1 MDPFQ
6 TLLGMMAGGKSAT
19 DTRSALLETLAGQEG
34 VDPTMQ
40 ALLTQAMS
48 NRDDDSRE
56 GPIDDGDDD
65 DDDLRIDRRRR
76 ALQRLRQ
83 QFYEMQSEIA
93 ALRQQNR
100 GLRAALRAARQHQP
114 SEPAAP
120 HTIAIGGTP

>member
-48 NRDDDSRE
+48 NRDDDSGE
-56 GPIDDGDDD
+56 GRIDDGD

-76 ALQRLRQ
+76 AVQRLRQ

-100 GLRAALRAARQHQP
+100 GLRAALRAARQHPP